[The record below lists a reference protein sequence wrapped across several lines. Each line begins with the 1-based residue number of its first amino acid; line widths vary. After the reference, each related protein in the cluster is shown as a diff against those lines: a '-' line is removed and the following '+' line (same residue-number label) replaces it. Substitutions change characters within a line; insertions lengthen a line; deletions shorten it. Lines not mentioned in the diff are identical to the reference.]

1 MSVKRYIHF
10 IIKTHDQDNCR
21 ITRELRLEG
30 TSGDFLVQA
39 LLKQRQLQ
47 QVIQRYV
54 QLSLE
59 FLQG

>member
-1 MSVKRYIHF
+1 MSVKRYIHL
-10 IIKTHDQDNCR
+10 IIKTHDRDNYR

-30 TSGDFLVQA
+30 TSGDCLVQA

-47 QVIQRYV
+47 QVIQRYA